1 MESIAVFII
10 YAVINFGDVII
21 TQEFKPISFKSKERC
36 EAYLHLNAEAINMSL
51 IDHFE
56 TLGKPKST
64 VLEVGCLDKTKFVWE
79 ET

>member
-10 YAVINFGDVII
+10 YAVINFGDVIL
-21 TQEFKPISFKSKERC
+21 TQEFKPIQFKDKEKC
-36 EAYLHLNAEAINMSL
+36 EAYLNLNAEAINMSL

-64 VLEVGCLDKTKFVWE
+64 VLEVGCLNKTKFVWK

>member
-10 YAVINFGDVII
+10 YAVINFGDVIL
-21 TQEFKPISFKSKERC
+21 TQEFKPIQFKDKEKC
-36 EAYLHLNAEAINMSL
+36 IAYLNLNAEAINMSL

-56 TLGKPKST
+56 TLGRPNST
-64 VLEVGCLDKTKFVWE
+64 VLEVGCLDRTRFVWE

>member
-10 YAVINFGDVII
+10 YAVINFGDVIL
-21 TQEFKPISFKSKERC
+21 TQEFKPIQFKDKEKC
-36 EAYLHLNAEAINMSL
+36 IAYLNLNAEAINMSL

-64 VLEVGCLDKTKFVWE
+64 VLEVGCLDRTRFVWE

>member
-1 MESIAVFII
+1 MESIAIYII
-10 YAVINFGDVII
+10 YAVINFGDIII
-21 TQEFKPISFKSKERC
+21 TQEFKPIQFKEKEKC

-56 TLGKPKST
+56 TLGKDKST
-64 VLEVGCLDKTKFVWE
+64 VLVVGCLDKTRFIWE

>member
-10 YAVINFGDVII
+10 YAVINFGDVIL
-21 TQEFKPISFKSKERC
+21 TQEFKPIQFKDKEKC
-36 EAYLHLNAEAINMSL
+36 IAYLNLNAEAINMSL

-56 TLGKPKST
+56 TLGKPNST
-64 VLEVGCLDKTKFVWE
+64 VLEVGCLDRTRFIWE

>member
-21 TQEFKPISFKSKERC
+21 TQEFKPISFKSQEKC

-64 VLEVGCLDKTKFVWE
+64 VLEVGCLNKTKFVWK

>member
-21 TQEFKPISFKSKERC
+21 TQEFKPISFKSQEKC
-36 EAYLHLNAEAINMSL
+36 EAYLHLNSEAINMSL

-64 VLEVGCLDKTKFVWE
+64 VLEVGCLNKTKFVWK